1 MPKQQDVNRLTHL
14 LVMFKHFWMTQQL
27 SLAHGMRIGYN
38 YYQLNCDKDT
48 ASSRFHE
55 ICDKD
60 MIALILK
67 ELRFYAHQPK
77 YRRTQF
83 IILCTLAFALF
94 ATAFEQFAL
103 SRGRS
108 EILVGESIYALLI
121 SLFFCLLLGLVIP
134 LQAVESFQIEG
145 RGSNWDLLNLTP
157 IGHQKF
163 LLGKLMGAVLALLWC
178 IGLTMPLFGISVYT
192 GGLEVYQLFLCGLI
206 SIIGFIAFFLIGACF
221 TLLGCPDH
229 ARGRSYAVV
238 LLLTFTPLII
248 PVLTPLINLPTILIE
263 LLRVLSPLCALVAI
277 VKPGAYVGFG
287 ITPGWVWMAL
297 YHIILSATLFG
308 VLSWQL
314 EKRSSPS

>member
-1 MPKQQDVNRLTHL
+1 
-14 LVMFKHFWMTQQL
+14 MTRQL
-27 SLAHGMRIGYN
+27 SLAHGMWIGYN
-38 YYQLNCDKDT
+38 YYQLNCEKDT
-48 ASSRFHE
+48 ASSRFYE

-67 ELRFYAHQPK
+67 ELRCYAHQAK

-83 IILCTLAFALF
+83 IILCTLASALF

-103 SRGRS
+103 SRGRPQM
-108 EILVGESIYALLI
+108 LVGENIYALLI

-134 LQAVESFQIEG
+134 LQTVESFQIER

-157 IGHQKF
+157 ISHQKF
-163 LLGKLMGAVLALLWC
+163 LLGKLMAAVLVLLWC
-178 IGLTMPLFGISVYT
+178 VGLTIPLFGISVYT
-192 GGLEVYQLFLCGLI
+192 GGLGMHQLLLCGLV

-238 LLLTFTPLII
+238 LLLTFIPLIA
-248 PVLTPLINLPTILIE
+248 PALTPLVNFPTILLE
-263 LLRVLSPLCALVAI
+263 LLRALSPLCTLVAI
-277 VKPGAYVGFG
+277 VKSDVDISFG
-287 ITPGWVWMAL
+287 ITPIWVWMVL
-297 YHIILSATLFG
+297 CHTILSATLFG

-314 EKRSSPS
+314 EKQELSS